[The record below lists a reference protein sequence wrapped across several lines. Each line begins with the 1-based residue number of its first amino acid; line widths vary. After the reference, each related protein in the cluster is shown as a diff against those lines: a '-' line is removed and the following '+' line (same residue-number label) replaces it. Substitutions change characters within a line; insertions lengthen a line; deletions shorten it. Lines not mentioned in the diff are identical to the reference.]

1 MLDRSKVKKYS
12 FVSIFIVTLLA
23 SFNTVA
29 VGHGCYG
36 ECQALFKSASL
47 GSPLIGLFYL
57 IAPVF
62 GVVMLLGKK
71 AKKTEA
77 SRPMQSQRTG
87 RIFYLLAGI
96 SALII
101 VLIELTRN

>member
-1 MLDRSKVKKYS
+1 MKYS
-12 FVSIFIVTLLA
+12 FFSIFAVTWVA
-23 SFNTVA
+23 SFETIA
-29 VGHGCYG
+29 VGHSCYG

-62 GVVMLLGKK
+62 GVVMLVGKK
-71 AKKTEA
+71 AKKTKK
-77 SRPMQSQRTG
+77 SRHIQSQRTG
-87 RIFYLLAGI
+87 RIFYLLAAI